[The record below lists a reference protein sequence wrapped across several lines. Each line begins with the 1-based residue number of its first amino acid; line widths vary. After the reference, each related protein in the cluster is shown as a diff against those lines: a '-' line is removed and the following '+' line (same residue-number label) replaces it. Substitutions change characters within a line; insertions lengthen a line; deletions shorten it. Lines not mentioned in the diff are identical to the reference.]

1 MKLSRTMKLVPVALL
16 ALLPTAVLTANAQ
29 ASSASAADKNF
40 VTTALRGGMAEVELG
55 KLAAAKG
62 SNNDVKQFGQKMV
75 ADHTQMGENMK
86 HVAQQVGASQPSV
99 MSAADIALE
108 TKLKVLSGSDFDKAY
123 IQAMVKDHEDDL
135 GLFNKEITT
144 GSSSVVTNAARDGAK
159 IIQEHLDMIQKIAQT
174 NNLASN

>member
-1 MKLSRTMKLVPVALL
+1 MKPNRTLNLVPIALL
-16 ALLPTAVLTANAQ
+16 ALLPTVVLKANAQ
-29 ASSASAADKNF
+29 AASPADKNF

-62 SNNDVKQFGQKMV
+62 TSNDVKQFGQKMV
-75 ADHTQMGENMK
+75 TDHTQMGENMK